1 MRLYPALSMVLY
13 PASSKQLYPASSN
26 LDMLIAHPQVI
37 IGAMLII
44 LGGLALIIL
53 DHIDFTQPKRK
64 KDEDTKDSQDEG
76 RQAD

>member
-26 LDMLIAHPQVI
+26 LDMLLAHPQVI
-37 IGAMLII
+37 IGAMLIL
-44 LGGLALIIL
+44 LGGLALIVL
-53 DHIDFTQPKRK
+53 DHIDFSKPKRK
-64 KDEDTKDSQDEG
+64 KDEDTEETKDEG